1 MRNNEKNV
9 QAIYEH
15 GVLRPL
21 NPLEGIAENSEVE
34 LTIQSLPTRHAL
46 KDLFSTLPKEDADEM
61 RKVVDQE
68 FEKVDLSEW

>member
-1 MRNNEKNV
+1 MKKNV

-15 GVLRPL
+15 GVLRPFK
-21 NPLEGIAENSEVE
+21 PLEGIAENSEVE

-46 KDLFSTLPKEDADEM
+46 KDLFGTLPKEDADEM